1 MRELKDKHESPEVTE
16 SREIVQQGEQD
27 NEQPGFE
34 EDGPTRWSTDEGGD
48 EPKTLDW
55 YKEQARTRDYST
67 DRDQAVFYS
76 GKDPVWENNP
86 FPKSEKGKS
95 RDIAER
101 YAEITGKTTLE
112 MTPGGDWLDKQ
123 NLYEKFPDNKKQVNE
138 VWAIASERFAQGVS
152 GEVVTFSSS
161 FRPDSTDGIWAKTE
175 KKQLEN
181 SSDVTKIDEV

>member
-1 MRELKDKHESPEVTE
+1 MSELNDKSEPLEVPERETA
-16 SREIVQQGEQD
+16 QQGEQG
-27 NEQPGFE
+27 NEQPSLGG
-34 EDGPTRWSTDEGGD
+34 DGPTRWSTDEGGG

-55 YKEQARTRDYST
+55 YKEQARTLDYST
-67 DRDQAVFYS
+67 DRDRAVFYS
-76 GKDPVWENNP
+76 GNDPVWENNP
-86 FPKSEKGKS
+86 FPGSEEGKS
-95 RDIAER
+95 GDIAKR
-101 YAEITGKTTLE
+101 YAEITDKKTLE

-138 VWAIASERFAQGVS
+138 VWAIASERFAQGAA

-161 FRPDSTDGIWAKTE
+161 FRSGSMDGIWAKTE